1 MVEMKSKIQR
11 RTLTTRPH
19 PPLATALRAHGY
31 ADDPERFRE
40 LLMDLFAAMYRE
52 STVDELLADELEPRV
67 FVAEVRARSGC
78 HSLPHDLVLRTL
90 LNMRK
95 KG

>member
-1 MVEMKSKIQR
+1 MPRAHVV
-11 RTLTTRPH
+11 H
-19 PPLATALRAHGY
+19 PPLADELRACGY

-40 LLMDLFAAMYRE
+40 LIMDTYAEMFREFPIDQFLCQVGDPAALV
-52 STVDELLADELEPRV
+52 SA
-67 FVAEVRARSGC
+67 VRQRSGC
-78 HSLPHDLVLRTL
+78 DRLPHELVLRTL